1 MLEKINLTTKQYYKT
16 SEECHHMTE

>member
-16 SEECHHMTE
+16 SEECLHMTE